1 METISKLEADSIFL
15 LTLGG
20 ILLFG
25 LLTTTL
31 GRQKYLPRVTLLII
45 FGLII
50 GKQGLDI
57 IPVMFSQRFEL
68 ITDMALLMIGFL
80 LGGKLTKN
88 SLQNSMKK
96 ALWISLSAAIST
108 TIIVSLGLIL
118 LGIPQEVAILLGC
131 ISSATAPSAVMD
143 VVLESGYK
151 GPFQE
156 LLLSIVALDDAWALI
171 LFAVGIALVS
181 TLSGLNADSSS
192 LWLAVKDIGGAI
204 ILGSLMGFPAA
215 FITGR
220 VRQGQP
226 ILSEALGI
234 VFICGG
240 LALWFDVSFLIAS
253 MVLGAIVANFAKH
266 HEYPFHAIQGIER
279 PFMIT
284 FFVSAGAALDLTV
297 IPEAGLIGVAY
308 ILFRIAGKLIGAAI
322 GSQCSKTEQ
331 KTKNWMGAALLPQ
344 AGVAIGMAL
353 AAANDFPAYRQ
364 ILLTV
369 VISSTVF
376 FEIIGP
382 VFTRLALEHVKES
395 NS

>member
-1 METISKLEADSIFL
+1 METVSQLESDSIFL

-25 LLTTTL
+25 LITATL

-382 VFTRLALEHVKES
+382 IFTRLALERVKEA